1 MYMYICI
8 RVLFFLFRYLKKN
21 VLNLFKCLDIVE
33 ERKIII
39 YLGDINDFKVI
50 GSDLF
55 RVYII

>member
-8 RVLFFLFRYLKKN
+8 RVLFFLFRYLKEK

-39 YLGDINDFKVI
+39 Y
-50 GSDLF
+50 
-55 RVYII
+55 